1 METAR
6 RGCASWR
13 NFWYCAAPKE
23 RIGVFQRA
31 ASADQQMSDKPPKQK
46 IEKQRLDLLLVE
58 RGLAESRQKA
68 QAMLLAGE
76 VRVAGQRHDKPG
88 ARVPIDAPVEIT
100 ATHLRYV
107 SRGGFKLEGALDDFG
122 VNPAGKICLDVGSST
137 GGFTDCLL
145 QRGATHVYA
154 VDVTPDQM
162 AWKLQQD
169 PRVTRIK
176 RNARELTPGDIITSG
191 TSAGTFISPQ
201 LVVIDLAFISV
212 AKVLS
217 AVAAAAGARAEFLI
231 LTKPQFELD
240 RGDIGKGGIVRD
252 AKLHERAIERVREA
266 ARQVGL
272 QQKGVKPSKLP
283 GAEGNLEFFLYAT
296 R

>member
-1 METAR
+1 
-6 RGCASWR
+6 
-13 NFWYCAAPKE
+13 
-23 RIGVFQRA
+23 
-31 ASADQQMSDKPPKQK
+31 MSDKSPKAK
-46 IEKQRLDLLLVE
+46 IEKQRLDILLVE

-76 VRVAGQRHDKPG
+76 VRVGGQRHDKPG
-88 ARVPIDAPVEIT
+88 ERVAIDAPVEIIG
-100 ATHLRYV
+100 THLRYV

-122 VNPAGKICLDVGSST
+122 VNPAGKICLDAGSST

-176 RNARELTPGDIITSG
+176 RNARELTPGDISAGG
-191 TSAGTFISPQ
+191 TSTETFIPPQ

-217 AVAAAAGARAEFLI
+217 AVVASAGPQAEFLI
-231 LTKPQFELD
+231 LIKPQFELD
-240 RGDIGKGGIVRD
+240 RGDIGKGGVVRD

-266 ARQVGL
+266 ARQAGL
-272 QQKGVKPSKLP
+272 QEKGVKASKLP